1 MKAKHIL
8 TGILAAC
15 SLTFTSCELD
25 FEPQDVIKG
34 EVVSSDNFDQMMYP
48 LYNRFW
54 FDFNDKFYFGLGD
67 GMAYNLLAPGS
78 TYINPFNNLSV
89 TGTTDGLQ
97 NAWASLYIVVQQSNK
112 IMTDIKNNTTVSEE
126 EKIPYYA
133 EARFMRGVA
142 YWHLVSLWKNVILC
156 EDPSVLI
163 NNPIVNVNTQQ
174 DSYEFAIRD
183 MEYAAKYLPE
193 ISNDKKRVDRYS
205 AYGMLSRFYLA
216 YSGLVASNF
225 GENPNCGTRDEHYLE
240 LAKKAAEK
248 VIHSSSFQLMNN
260 YADIFKVENNESN
273 TELLFAF
280 RWAKGSVGYGNGNS
294 QQRFLACV
302 SGLTGGDAW
311 GGYTFCP
318 WNMISEYEQN
328 DTIRRKATWMGY
340 GDHYPEIRIAEGGF
354 TYTENAVGEASSQLN
369 VKKNVTGTSSD
380 NDAIGE
386 VNSGLYNSMLRLA
399 EVYLNYAEAI
409 LGNQASTSD
418 ATALQYFNAVRQ
430 RAGLESKTSIDWETI
445 RHERRVEFC
454 MEGRYWY
461 DLVARSYYK
470 QQDVINYLNDQERG
484 VRPSYLF
491 TAPNNLREN
500 PDGSPQNV
508 VVGIATAA
516 TFRLPYPEGDLIK
529 NPKMNEPPIPYQFSE
544 ERIPES
550 ELFN

>member
-1 MKAKHIL
+1 M
-8 TGILAAC
+8 
-15 SLTFTSCELD
+15 
-25 FEPQDVIKG
+25 
-34 EVVSSDNFDQMMYP
+34 
-48 LYNRFW
+48 
-54 FDFNDKFYFGLGD
+54 
-67 GMAYNLLAPGS
+67 
-78 TYINPFNNLSV
+78 
-89 TGTTDGLQ
+89 
-97 NAWASLYIVVQQSNK
+97 
-112 IMTDIKNNTTVSEE
+112 
-126 EKIPYYA
+126 
-133 EARFMRGVA
+133 
-142 YWHLVSLWKNVILC
+142 
-156 EDPSVLI
+156 
-163 NNPIVNVNTQQ
+163 
-174 DSYEFAIRD
+174 
-183 MEYAAKYLPE
+183 
-193 ISNDKKRVDRYS
+193 
-205 AYGMLSRFYLA
+205 
-216 YSGLVASNF
+216 
-225 GENPNCGTRDEHYLE
+225 
-240 LAKKAAEK
+240 
-248 VIHSSSFQLMNN
+248 
-260 YADIFKVENNESN
+260 
-273 TELLFAF
+273 
-280 RWAKGSVGYGNGNS
+280 
-294 QQRFLACV
+294 
-302 SGLTGGDAW
+302 TGGDAW